1 MQIHTKVFDKQ
12 LHFKYMNNKV
22 YKHLLTYIECKD
34 NIGLC
39 NYIDKLTDKNY
50 NVYQKFILML
60 HLYKTCIDDKITYT
74 KKDNKYMF
82 YLDDIINSLPTII
95 EESWVEIDNNVSILV
110 SLPTTF
116 YMKTV
121 NDNSFNITAGEMN
134 EYFVDNCIKSI
145 KIGDSVHNLSPSDI
159 NQLPSNIFN
168 NIIQYI
174 RSLDISLQQINVF
187 GDLKIK
193 LSVFSL
199 LNIII
204 LMFKTD
210 MHNLCEFE
218 YVLRKHAKLS
228 NYDDISMKTAHEFAD
243 IYSHELQAQKDAID
257 DAKRQTTNIV

>member
-1 MQIHTKVFDKQ
+1 MQIYTKVFDKQ

-22 YKHLLTYIECKD
+22 YKQLLTYIECKD

-39 NYIDKLTDKNY
+39 NYIDELTDKNY

-60 HLYKTCIDDKITYT
+60 HLYKTCINDKITYT
-74 KKDNKYMF
+74 KKDSKYMF
-82 YLDDIINSLPTII
+82 YLDDIINSLPTIVD
-95 EESWVEIDNNVSILV
+95 ESWVEIDDNVSILV

-116 YMKTV
+116 YMKTA

-134 EYFVDNCIKSI
+134 EYFVDSCIKSL
-145 KIGDSVHNLSPSDI
+145 KVGDSVYNLSSNDI

-168 NIIQYI
+168 NIIQHI
-174 RSLDISLQQINVF
+174 RSLDVSLQQINIF

-193 LSVFSL
+193 LSLFSL

-204 LMFKTD
+204 LVFKTD

-228 NYDDISMKTAHEFAD
+228 NFDEITMKTAHEFAD

-257 DAKRQTTNIV
+257 DAKRQTTNIM

>member
-1 MQIHTKVFDKQ
+1 MQIHTKVFDKL
-12 LHFKYMNNKV
+12 LHFKYMNNKL
-22 YKHLLTYIECKD
+22 YKQLLIYIDCGD
-34 NIGLC
+34 TTGLC
-39 NYIDKLTDKNY
+39 NYIDELTDKKY

-82 YLDDIINSLPTII
+82 YLEDVIDSLPDVVG
-95 EESWVEIDNNVSILV
+95 ESWVDIDDNVSILV

-116 YMKTV
+116 YM
-121 NDNSFNITAGEMN
+121 NIAMDDSFNITAGEMN

-145 KIGDSVHNLSPSDI
+145 KIGESVYNLSPSDI

-174 RSLDISLQQINVF
+174 RSLDLSLQKINIF
-187 GDLKIK
+187 GELNIK
-193 LSVFSL
+193 LSLFSL
-199 LNIII
+199 LNIITLI
-204 LMFKTD
+204 FKAD
-210 MHNLCEFE
+210 IHNLREFE
-218 YVLRKHAKLS
+218 YVLRKHARLS
-228 NYDDISMKTAHEFAD
+228 NYDEMSMKTAHEFAD